1 MKKKKKMVEDLQGQ
15 QATTNQSVNTESLKE
30 KLRYLRNQNFII
42 KTITENQPLSSPS
55 STQSYQIRE
64 NNITFL

>member
-1 MKKKKKMVEDLQGQ
+1 MVEDLQGQ

-42 KTITENQPLSSPS
+42 KTTTENQPLHLLR
-55 STQSYQIRE
+55 QHKAHEIRK